1 MSLYG
6 VGSVAS
12 DSTSATNQYTKKS
25 DTTKQS
31 DKAAQKDDKAAVYE
45 KGTSDSNTAQK
56 TNRDIVEK
64 MKSEAEQRNNQ
75 LRSLVE
81 KMFSK
86 QGKAFKDAEMFQLL
100 RTGNFD
106 VDLETKN
113 KAIQD
118 ISEDG
123 YYGVKETSNRLV
135 SFAKALSNSDPA
147 KADKMIE
154 AVKKG
159 FEAAKKAWGGELPEI
174 CQQTVDET
182 IKQLE
187 EWKNSGSAQTK

>member
-12 DSTSATNQYTKKS
+12 DSVSAANQYTKKS

-45 KGTSDSNTAQK
+45 KGTSDSNAAQK

-182 IKQLE
+182 IKRLE
-187 EWKNSGSAQTK
+187 EWKNSGSAK

>member
-12 DSTSATNQYTKKS
+12 ENTVATNQYTPKN
-25 DTTKQS
+25 DTAKQS
-31 DKAAQKDDKAAVYE
+31 DNVAQKDDKAAVYE
-45 KGTSDSNTAQK
+45 KGTSDSKAAQK
-56 TNRDIVEK
+56 PNRDVIEK
-64 MKSEAEQRNNQ
+64 MKSEAEQRNYQ

-81 KMFSK
+81 KMFNK

-135 SFAKALSNSDPA
+135 SFAKALTDSDPA

-174 CQQTVDET
+174 CQKTVDET

-187 EWKNSGSAQTK
+187 DWKNSGSTKTK

>member
-12 DSTSATNQYTKKS
+12 DSTVATNQYTPKN

-31 DKAAQKDDKAAVYE
+31 DKVAQKDDKAAVYE
-45 KGTSDSNTAQK
+45 KGTSDSKATQK
-56 TNRDIVEK
+56 ANRDVIEK

-81 KMFSK
+81 KMFNK

-135 SFAKALSNSDPA
+135 SFAKALSNSDPE

-174 CQQTVDET
+174 CQKTVDET

-187 EWKNSGSAQTK
+187 DWKKSGSAETK

>member
-6 VGSVAS
+6 VGSAAS
-12 DSTSATNQYTKKS
+12 DRTVAANQYTPKN

-31 DKAAQKDDKAAVYE
+31 DKVAQKDDKAAVYE
-45 KGTSDSNTAQK
+45 KGTFDSEAAQK
-56 TNRDIVEK
+56 TNRDIIEK

-81 KMFSK
+81 KMFNK

-174 CQQTVDET
+174 CQKTVDET

-187 EWKNSGSAQTK
+187 DWKKSTSAQTK

>member
-12 DSTSATNQYTKKS
+12 DSVSAANQYTKKS

-31 DKAAQKDDKAAVYE
+31 DKSAQKDDKAAVYE
-45 KGTSDSNTAQK
+45 KGTSDSNAAQK

-113 KAIQD
+113 KAIED

-182 IKQLE
+182 IKRLE
-187 EWKNSGSAQTK
+187 EWKNSGSAK

>member
-12 DSTSATNQYTKKS
+12 DSVSAANQYTKKS

-45 KGTSDSNTAQK
+45 KGTSDSNAAQK

-113 KAIQD
+113 KAIED

-187 EWKNSGSAQTK
+187 EWKNSGSAK